1 MSVITKTKRWVLREK
16 PYGEPVLGG
25 DNPTFTLE
33 TADIPALKEGE
44 VLLKTLYLSNDPAQ
58 RSWISPLAEAERLY
72 LPPVQVGETMKS
84 MGIARVMESRS
95 PDLAVGTLVTG
106 GPGWTEYSV
115 DEAKNVS
122 VLDPQP
128 GLPDTHFLGA
138 LGLPGFTAY
147 YALTQ
152 IVKAKSTDAIVVSG
166 AAGAVGNMVVQ
177 IAKKMIGCRK
187 VIGIAGTDEKCRW
200 VKKLGA
206 DICLNYKSPSFKQD
220 LTQATEGFVEIYFDN
235 VGGEILDFMLSRL
248 AKFGRVAASGTI
260 SNYNRDSNITGLKNF
275 YQVITMRLQIL
286 GFINIDWIDHLPKV
300 RALLVDEWKK
310 GNLIIGDESEMVID
324 TDFEDIPRTWMM
336 LYSGGNTGK
345 LVTKLKD

>member
-25 DNPTFTLE
+25 DEPTFTLE
-33 TADIPALKEGE
+33 TANIPALKEGE

-84 MGIARVMESRS
+84 MGIARVVESRS
-95 PDLAVGTLVTG
+95 PDLAVGALVTG

-115 DEAKNVS
+115 HDCKDVS
-122 VLDPQP
+122 LLVSQP

-187 VIGIAGTDEKCRW
+187 VYILFTSLVGLLHVRSN
-200 VKKLGA
+200 VLLG
-206 DICLNYKSPSFKQD
+206 DRNCWH
-220 LTQATEGFVEIYFDN
+220 
-235 VGGEILDFMLSRL
+235 R
-248 AKFGRVAASGTI
+248 
-260 SNYNRDSNITGLKNF
+260 
-275 YQVITMRLQIL
+275 
-286 GFINIDWIDHLPKV
+286 
-300 RALLVDEWKK
+300 
-310 GNLIIGDESEMVID
+310 
-324 TDFEDIPRTWMM
+324 
-336 LYSGGNTGK
+336 
-345 LVTKLKD
+345 